1 MLRSLSTGW
10 RKCRAP
16 LASRRWYTFPCV
28 ELEEITTLTVRI
40 SNSRS
45 QKAGSLLPVIQTF
58 DKYGLSMCHMESK
71 LHQYSYG
78 DALFEFELECALG
91 DESTQK
97 CIADLRDL
105 ANVTKVSHL
114 PPRTVP
120 WFPTSLRE
128 LDDARTTLDGGSALI
143 SDDHPGFS
151 DEVYRRR
158 RDDITEN
165 ARTHRQG
172 QPIPTV
178 DYTEEEHATW
188 SLVYERLEGL
198 QKTYACDDFLKAME
212 KFNKHGVLT
221 RDRIPQLVEV
231 SELLQGTTGF
241 QVRPVMGLLT
251 ARDFLNSLAFRV
263 FWSTQ
268 YIRHHS
274 NPFYTPEP
282 DVCHEL
288 LGHVPLFAQQDFAD
302 FSQTIGLASLGATDA
317 QIDRLATLY
326 WFTVEFGLLQE
337 PNGAC
342 KAYGAGVL
350 SSFGE
355 LEWACAQ
362 SPSEECR
369 KMGGLLSY
377 DATKNL
383 LQPKIR
389 PLEGAVTSKTAFPI
403 TTYQPQYF
411 ASASLADAKEE
422 VMRFCD
428 TLNRPFFCRYDPFS
442 QRIKVTRSIQRAD
455 STSTADMQASKQAD
469 YFENLK
475 QSDF

>member
-1 MLRSLSTGW
+1 MLRSFRAGW
-10 RKCRAP
+10 QKCRAQP
-16 LASRRWYTFPCV
+16 SSRRWYTFPLV
-28 ELEEITTLTVRI
+28 ELQEITTLTVRI
-40 SNSRS
+40 SNRVSEKS
-45 QKAGSLLPVIQTF
+45 GSLLPVIQAF
-58 DKYGLSMCHMESK
+58 DKYGLSLCHMESK
-71 LHQYSYG
+71 LHQYSFG
-78 DALFEFELECALG
+78 DAVFEFELECASG
-91 DESTQK
+91 DEATQN
-97 CIADLRDL
+97 CIAEVRDL
-105 ANVTKVSHL
+105 SNVTKVSIV
-114 PPRTVP
+114 PPRSVP

-128 LDDARTTLDGGSALI
+128 LDDARTTLDGGDLVAE
-143 SDDHPGFS
+143 DHPGFS
-151 DEVYRRR
+151 DEVYRLRR
-158 RDDITEN
+158 TAIVEN
-165 ARTHRQG
+165 ARTHSQG
-172 QPIPTV
+172 QPIPVV
-178 DYTEEEHATW
+178 DYLEEEHATW
-188 SLVYERLEGL
+188 TTVYDRLEGMH
-198 QKTYACDDFLKAME
+198 KTYACDDFLKAMA

-221 RDRIPQLVEV
+221 RDRIPQLAEV
-231 SELLQGTTGF
+231 SELLQGSTGF

-326 WFTVEFGLLQE
+326 WFTVEFGVLQE
-337 PNGAC
+337 ANGAI

-355 LEWACAQ
+355 LEWACSH
-362 SPSEECR
+362 SPSDECR

-377 DATKNL
+377 DATKDL
-383 LQPKIR
+383 LRPKIR
-389 PLEGAVTSKTAFPI
+389 PLEGAVTSETAFPI

-411 ASASLADAKEE
+411 ASASLVDAKEE

-428 TLNRPFFCRYDPFS
+428 TLSRPFFCRYDPFS
-442 QRIKVTRSIQRAD
+442 QRIKVTRSIQRSE